1 MRLSLL
7 PWEKGNPYA
16 PRTLK
21 ITPETARFPA
31 FSKCCYSS
39 LSMNNKVTATN
50 MQITATS
57 NLPYLVI
64 NEELA
69 ETNTTYGTVADAMT
83 TYGKTGT
90 GANLKLVTPL
100 NVASNVAYYATAG
113 AASTTTPTKFTGSSN
128 VLWGTTTS
136 SNPAEVQASNVT
148 TLVGSDV
155 LTEYVL
161 KNELYFKILPGNI
174 NGTHLTCTGVRFT
187 DGTNSIAASGRVL
200 IVSESGK
207 YQLFKLVET
216 ADDAST
222 TEVDESLKAAESGSD
237 SWLIETITTTAS
249 DSQKLSIYFFF
260 DGTDSSAY
268 TNNATDLSQVTAEF
282 AFAID

>member
-83 TYGKTGT
+83 TYG
-90 GANLKLVTPL
+90 
-100 NVASNVAYYATAG
+100 
-113 AASTTTPTKFTGSSN
+113 
-128 VLWGTTTS
+128 
-136 SNPAEVQASNVT
+136 
-148 TLVGSDV
+148 
-155 LTEYVL
+155 
-161 KNELYFKILPGNI
+161 
-174 NGTHLTCTGVRFT
+174 
-187 DGTNSIAASGRVL
+187 
-200 IVSESGK
+200 
-207 YQLFKLVET
+207 
-216 ADDAST
+216 
-222 TEVDESLKAAESGSD
+222 
-237 SWLIETITTTAS
+237 
-249 DSQKLSIYFFF
+249 
-260 DGTDSSAY
+260 
-268 TNNATDLSQVTAEF
+268 
-282 AFAID
+282 